1 MMCSFTEC
9 DRHGVPIYLPA
20 EMRLPEAATPDEAA
34 GFARNFLGLGLDG
47 MKLFTG
53 SYMGNK
59 PVVNMDAAIAKA
71 AVEVAHARGK
81 PVFAH
86 PQNTAGVNAV
96 IAAGVDVLAH
106 TVPSEPGYT
115 P

>member
-1 MMCSFTEC
+1 
-9 DRHGVPIYLPA
+9 
-20 EMRLPEAATPDEAA
+20 
-34 GFARNFLGLGLDG
+34 
-47 MKLFTG
+47 
-53 SYMGNK
+53 
-59 PVVNMDAAIAKA
+59 MDAAIAKA
-71 AVEVAHARGK
+71 AVEVAHAQGK

-115 P
+115 PEQLVQFKAKGIALVPTLASGQR